1 MKTTAINTSVFPI
14 LRFFAASIVVF
25 FHFGQ
30 KIEYYQQVPVIF
42 KAGPQMVTFFFVL
55 SGFVL
60 FLGYQGRE
68 LVFRQYFLKRAIK
81 ILPLYFLAFLM
92 SVVFRTLSGHLS
104 FAEFLLNLL
113 CLQSWF
119 PHPLSLN
126 FTSWF
131 VSDLLFFY
139 CVFPPILFV
148 LKKTRPDGWKMVTVG
163 LLFWALT
170 QGVLVKL
177 LNTDFHGGYFSSYDL
192 ILYSPLSHFCS
203 FFMGIC
209 GAYFIQ
215 NNGVGRQQ
223 GATMSLLL
231 SLFILCA
238 VGLMVQFQPQ
248 LSELAGCKLP
258 FASSFYAPV
267 VLLVLCHMSLS
278 RNPLLRILLWPN
290 FVLWGEISYALYI
303 LQAPMDTLY
312 KYIVPEHL
320 GVQPGMNF
328 FMFFI
333 LLVAT
338 AFLVTWVEKIII
350 RRLRI
355 IA

>member
-1 MKTTAINTSVFPI
+1 
-14 LRFFAASIVVF
+14 
-25 FHFGQ
+25 
-30 KIEYYQQVPVIF
+30 
-42 KAGPQMVTFFFVL
+42 
-55 SGFVL
+55 
-60 FLGYQGRE
+60 
-68 LVFRQYFLKRAIK
+68 
-81 ILPLYFLAFLM
+81 
-92 SVVFRTLSGHLS
+92 
-104 FAEFLLNLL
+104 
-113 CLQSWF
+113 
-119 PHPLSLN
+119 
-126 FTSWF
+126 
-131 VSDLLFFY
+131 
-139 CVFPPILFV
+139 
-148 LKKTRPDGWKMVTVG
+148 
-163 LLFWALT
+163 
-170 QGVLVKL
+170 
-177 LNTDFHGGYFSSYDL
+177 
-192 ILYSPLSHFCS
+192 
-203 FFMGIC
+203 
-209 GAYFIQ
+209 
-215 NNGVGRQQ
+215 
-223 GATMSLLL
+223 MSLLL